1 MWNGMIAG
9 WRENELWVCEPFRPH
24 AWPASHVLTLEYPI
38 VGLGVSA
45 QTLVVCTAGNPVTVN
60 GSIPEALTTAKVA
73 AFEPCTS
80 RGSILSDPGG
90 VYFVSPNG
98 LILCNQGSAVNITKN
113 YLTRDKW
120 KKYTGEAKLRAAWL
134 GSAYYAFGSVSP
146 GVFEPTAF
154 ANHTNDVIVTG
165 PSTGSGFTEGFDLG
179 FGGPGSTHTP
189 MPDWVAQFDT
199 TGAHNGIL
207 IDPTDQRIAF
217 NTLTSEASVFGV
229 QNDPWSGEMFVLKDG
244 QINWLDLSDVNKSF
258 ETFLWRSKI
267 YQMPDKKNLGA
278 MRVYFKYPDLAL
290 FDDLAPWG
298 VCRVYA
304 DDRLVFERGLMKS
317 GELWKLPSGFK
328 ADFWQYEVEA
338 FTKVLSVQIASSTK
352 ELISV

>member
-1 MWNGMIAG
+1 
-9 WRENELWVCEPFRPH
+9 
-24 AWPASHVLTLEYPI
+24 LEYPI

-45 QTLVVCTAGNPVTVN
+45 QTLVACTAGNPVTVN

-73 AFEPCTS
+73 LFEPCAS
-80 RGSILSDPGG
+80 RGSILSDPSG
-90 VYFVSPNG
+90 VYFISPNG
-98 LILCNQGSAVNITKN
+98 LILCSQGSAINITKN

-120 KKYTGEAKLRAAWL
+120 KKYVGEARLKAAWL

-154 ANHTNDVIVTG
+154 ANSHNDTILSEVDPPLTRAFG
-165 PSTGSGFTEGFDLG
+165 ASGFDESFDDG
-179 FGGPGSTHTP
+179 FGGSFFETTP
-189 MPDWVAQFDT
+189 MPDWVSQYDS

-207 IDPTDQRIAF
+207 IDPADQRIAF
-217 NTLTSEASVFGV
+217 NVLTSEEPVFGV

-244 QINWLDLSDVNKSF
+244 QINWLDLTEVNKSL

-278 MRVYFKYPDLAL
+278 MRVYFRTPEVAS
-290 FDDLAPWG
+290 FEEISPWG

-304 DDRLVFERGLMKS
+304 DGELKFTRSLVKS

-338 FTKVLSVQIASSTK
+338 FAKVLSVQIASSTK